1 MNPNTKLNRPY
12 KDGETKETGI
22 NFGNLELD
30 EVLEDLLQIK
40 PTKNGELKK
49 DAPKKK
55 SKPKT
60 KK

>member
-1 MNPNTKLNRPY
+1 MVKR
-12 KDGETKETGI
+12 KKEKESDIDFKG
-22 NFGNLELD
+22 LEFE
-30 EVLEDLLQIK
+30 EVLADLLKIK
-40 PTKNGELKK
+40 PVENSDLKK